1 MQHLTR
7 RQTLIAAAALAGTA
21 SVSHRALAQTAGSAP
36 TQQELV
42 DRARATVDRFRVDP
56 DMGTLNRM
64 LPNAK
69 AVVIVPSLIRAGFL
83 LGAEGGS
90 GVMLG
95 RDQGGNWGYPAF
107 IYMATGSVG
116 LQIGVQDAEVML
128 VIMTDNGLFQSTTNE
143 FRMGADASVALGPIG
158 SGVEAA
164 TTFNFGADI
173 YAFSKTRGLFG
184 GAALEGS
191 IMRARTEYNRAYY
204 GQTYDSRAIVV
215 NRQGTNP
222 GADPLR
228 AALAR
233 R

>member
-1 MQHLTR
+1 MPQFTR
-7 RQTLIAAAALAGTA
+7 RQTLIAAASLAGAMAA
-21 SVSHRALAQTAGSAP
+21 SQRALAQAATP

-83 LGAEGGS
+83 IGAEGGS
-90 GVMLG
+90 GVMIG

-173 YAFSKTRGLFG
+173 YAFSKARGLFG

-191 IMRARTEYNRAYY
+191 VMRARTEYNRAYY
-204 GQTYDSRAIVV
+204 GQALDSRAIVV
-215 NRQGTNP
+215 NRQGANP